1 MHPQGGTSNE
11 QTISPPFLDVS
22 GLPLN
27 TIEEGPG
34 VGSHELK
41 PDEIASG
48 LRHGVQE
55 FDLIILCGLLFAC
68 APALAFGVC
77 TRGC

>member
-1 MHPQGGTSNE
+1 MHPRGGTNE
-11 QTISPPFLDVS
+11 QTVSPPFLDS

-48 LRHGVQE
+48 LHHVVQE
-55 FDLIILCGLLFAC
+55 FDFIILCGLFFAC

-77 TRGC
+77 TRGY